1 MKFRRHAGLARRT
14 GRRVDV
20 DRQLGAVARRQIRV
34 SVIGDRL
41 VVDAGI
47 PRRRGLR
54 VDGDRARRFARGGQA
69 NPVAGSRRHVPEQQ
83 PSERVR
89 VLRVH
94 GRAARVQQ
102 RHLSIR
108 GQAGDVHLLRAPLR
122 GEGGR
127 ARGRH
132 QPNSERHER
141 RDDTDPR
148 TTPKRRPCHQA
159 ATLSRAAHDPTIS
172 ARSISTQQ
180 LSPHPR
186 AHAQK
191 LGPLLRSGPLVR
203 HQLECARIY
212 PCTCVLNVNKKKPPN
227 TRPTGVSGAV
237 SRERSRGRARLARRW
252 VG

>member
-54 VDGDRARRFARGGQA
+54 VDRDRARRLARGGQA

-83 PSERVR
+83 PAERVR

-94 GRAARVQQ
+94 GLALGVQQ
-102 RHLSIR
+102 RRLSIR
-108 GQAGDVHLLRAPLR
+108 VQAGDVHLLRAPLR
-122 GEGGR
+122 GKGAR

-132 QPNSERHER
+132 QAHSERHER

-148 TTPKRRPCHQA
+148 RTPEPRPRDPA
-159 ATLSRAAHDPTIS
+159 ATLSRASRHPAIS
-172 ARSISTQQ
+172 ARSLSTQTR
-180 LSPHPR
+180 SPSRTHL
-186 AHAQK
+186 QK
-191 LGPLLRSGPLVR
+191 LGPPL
-203 HQLECARIY
+203 QLGRLVLVWSRNRALHTRI
-212 PCTCVLNVNKKKPPN
+212 P
-227 TRPTGVSGAV
+227 AF
-237 SRERSRGRARLARRW
+237 
-252 VG
+252 